1 MEMRVKL
8 DEVKFKLYEGVC
20 QSFHGIQTWS
30 IVQYISPYNTYLHYC
45 KKKNSEDFSFRKNYP
60 KIKSSAIFKRPKF

>member
-1 MEMRVKL
+1 MEMHVKL

-30 IVQYISPYNTYLHYC
+30 MVQYISHTTRTYIIAKQIRKILISGKTIRKYNRLQFL
-45 KKKNSEDFSFRKNYP
+45 SVR
-60 KIKSSAIFKRPKF
+60 IF

>member
-30 IVQYISPYNTYLHYC
+30 IVQYISPYYTYLHYLPT
-45 KKKNSEDFSFRKNYP
+45 KIRKTLVSG
-60 KIKSSAIFKRPKF
+60 KTIRK